1 MKIRITVAV
10 LIFLVFSGLLKA
22 DTTYTELVVP
32 KYFGSKTAN
41 GTNNARTPFAVCLRI
56 SGLQPNTSYDVQIG
70 IGLITDA
77 VTSFG
82 AGNIWN
88 RNRNAFTGQRDTLAF
103 TTDSNGDS
111 GPFWSYLQPTGNS
124 SRFNAGQ
131 IHNIRVG
138 IAVTGGSISN
148 DPSYIGT
155 KQITALDIAVTER
168 TATTSDDGAFIKGT
182 GFTGEAGKYVL
193 VYDNTSGTGDPLYSY
208 QVRNSAA
215 TNTTQS
221 ELPAL
226 INDVFLQSGTSTA
239 GDFAAV
245 IPIGAN
251 NSNGVRRIEFR
262 NPDNTIYSEY
272 KDNNGIFPNG
282 ANTASITR
290 RNVAVI
296 NRFSV
301 INLKALLEG
310 FYDQTTNTMIQDTVL
325 ISIRSTVS
333 PYAVTETSK
342 DILASDGTGI
352 FGFNN
357 AVDGTPYYIVIQ
369 HRNSIESWSASGIS
383 FSSGSIS
390 YDFTS
395 AAAQAYGNNLV
406 LKGAKYCIY
415 SGDTNQDEIVDAS
428 DISNVEN
435 QVIYGG
441 SGYIPED
448 VNGDEFID
456 ASDLSIVENNAGNTI
471 FAVKPI

>member
-1 MKIRITVAV
+1 MKIRIILAA
-10 LIFLVFSGLLKA
+10 LLLVTYSRLLKA

-32 KYFGSKTAN
+32 KYIGSKTAN

-56 SGLQPNTSYDVQIG
+56 TGLQPNTAYDVQIG

-77 VTSFG
+77 ATSFG

-131 IHNIRVG
+131 IHNLRVG

-148 DPSYIGT
+148 DPAYIGT

-168 TATTSDDGAFIKGT
+168 TASTADDGAFIKGT

-193 VYDNTSGTGDPLYSY
+193 VYNDTSGTGDPLYSY
-208 QVRNSAA
+208 QVRNSVA
-215 TNTTQS
+215 TNTSQT

-226 INDVFLQSGTSTA
+226 INDVFLQGGTSSA

-262 NPDNTIYSEY
+262 NPDNSIYSEY
-272 KDNNGIFPNG
+272 IDNNGIFPNG

-290 RNVAVI
+290 RSAAVI
-296 NRFSV
+296 NRFSA

-310 FYDQTTNTMIQDTVL
+310 FYDQMTNIMIQDTVL
-325 ISIRSTVS
+325 VSVRSSVS
-333 PYAVTETSK
+333 PYSVIEISK
-342 DILASDGTGI
+342 DVLASDGTGI

-357 AVDGTPYYIVIQ
+357 TADGTPYYIVIQ
-369 HRNSIESWSASGIS
+369 HRNSIETWSASGIS
-383 FSSGSIS
+383 FINGSIS
-390 YDFTS
+390 YDFTYGAS
-395 AAAQAYGNNLV
+395 QAYGNNLV
-406 LKGAKYCIY
+406 LKGSKYCVY
-415 SGDTNQDEIVDAS
+415 SGDTNQDEIIDAS
-428 DISNVEN
+428 DISSVEN
-435 QVIYGG
+435 QVINGG

-456 ASDLSIVENNAGNTI
+456 ASDLSLVENNAGNTI